1 MAFCSL
7 CLYLSGLY
15 VFGELYVKCHYTILM
30 FYPLSQKCGWLCL
43 QLLTGGTVLRALS
56 RICFLL
62 ITLFGLSKIPFFL
75 LILIVNWI
83 FLNTLLNNHMRWD
96 WRASSPV
103 QKKCEYMLLRM
114 YEYYRTFLNWG
125 ATLVTQMV
133 KNPPAMQE
141 TWVGFLGQEDP
152 LEKEMATYSSILAW
166 RILRTE
172 EPGQL

>member
-1 MAFCSL
+1 M
-7 CLYLSGLY
+7 YD
-15 VFGELYVKCHYTILM
+15 
-30 FYPLSQKCGWLCL
+30 PLSQKCIWLCL